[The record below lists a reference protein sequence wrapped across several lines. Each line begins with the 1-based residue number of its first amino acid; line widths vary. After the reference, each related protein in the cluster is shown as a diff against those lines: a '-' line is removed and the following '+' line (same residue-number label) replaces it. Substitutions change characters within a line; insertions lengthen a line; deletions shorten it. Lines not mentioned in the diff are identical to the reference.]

1 MHRVATIAAIVDQHA
16 EDAAFLWLRRR
27 REIDG
32 PVLDETGIGRIDQR
46 LEANLQGLMA
56 AGKAGWEAAQARF
69 ADYAEPGELFVLGV
83 LALRWGHADLTEV
96 AINSAA
102 SLGEPG
108 LSSLSA
114 AIART
119 PRENLRPL
127 VAKWLDTS
135 DARLRCLG
143 LSALW
148 HHRVDPGP
156 RLHDLASHSDA
167 NVRWRATRLAG
178 GLGRRDLLPAVLAGL
193 DGETAKERLAAAFAA
208 CLLGEAR
215 SAHPVIDKI
224 VLTETDQAE
233 AAIEIRL
240 LTMPAKAAK
249 AWLQTRLGQPL
260 LRVAATASIGLFGDP
275 SVMPWLIE
283 KMREPELVFA
293 AGLAMRDLFDVDFND
308 TDLFTID
315 PADLGKAFESLTDSP
330 LPAADRVA
338 AWWDEGR
345 GGRNHTPFHSMRRL
359 RLDALRAAIAT
370 PEAPLADWRRTR
382 KFPAWM

>member
-1 MHRVATIAAIVDQHA
+1 MHPVATIAAIVDQHA

-32 PVLDETGIGRIDQR
+32 SILEETDIGRIDQR
-46 LEANLQGLMA
+46 LDANIEGLMA
-56 AGKAGWEAAQARF
+56 AGKAGWDAAWARF
-69 ADYAEPGELFVLGV
+69 TDYAEPGELFALGT
-83 LALRWGHADLTEV
+83 LALHWGDADLV
-96 AINSAA
+96 AIAIDAAA
-102 SLGEPG
+102 SLGEAG

-114 AIART
+114 AVART
-119 PRENLRPL
+119 PREKLRPF
-127 VAKWLDTS
+127 VAEWLDTR
-135 DARLRCLG
+135 DAPQRCLG

-167 NVRWRATRLAG
+167 NVRRRAVRLAG
-178 GLGRRDLLPAVLAGL
+178 GLKRRDLLPAVLAGL

-240 LTMPAKAAK
+240 LTTPPEAAK

-275 SVMPWLIE
+275 AVMPWLIE

-293 AGLAMRDLFDVDFND
+293 AGLAMRDLFEVDFND
-308 TDLFTID
+308 TGLFAID
-315 PADLGKAFESLTDSP
+315 PADLGKAFEYLNDSP
-330 LPAADRVA
+330 LPVADRVA

-345 GGRNHTPFHSMRRL
+345 GGRGRTPFHSMRRL
-359 RLDALRAAIAT
+359 RLDALRAAIAAT
-370 PEAPLADWRRTR
+370 DTPLADWRRTR
-382 KFPAWM
+382 RFPAWL

>member
-1 MHRVATIAAIVDQHA
+1 MHSIATIAAIVDQHA
-16 EDAAFLWLRRR
+16 EDAAFLWFRRR

-32 PVLDETGIGRIDQR
+32 PLLDETDIGRIDQR
-46 LEANLQGLMA
+46 LEANLEGLIA

-69 ADYAEPGELFVLGV
+69 ADYAEPGELFVLGA
-83 LALRWGHADLTEV
+83 LALRWGDAKLV
-96 AINSAA
+96 ASTIDASANA
-102 SLGEPG
+102 AEAG

-114 AIART
+114 AVART
-119 PRENLRPL
+119 PREKLRPF
-127 VAKWLDTS
+127 VAKWLDTG
-135 DARLRCLG
+135 DAVQRCLG

-156 RLHDLASHSDA
+156 RLHDFASHSDTR
-167 NVRWRATRLAG
+167 VRSRAIRLAG
-178 GLGRRDLLPAVLAGL
+178 ALKRRDLLPAVLAGL
-193 DGETAKERLAAAFAA
+193 DGETSKERLTAALAA
-208 CLLGEAR
+208 CLLGETQ
-215 SAHPVIDKI
+215 SAHPVVDKI

-240 LTMPAKAAK
+240 LTTPPKAAK

-315 PADLGKAFESLTDSP
+315 AADLGKAFESLNDSP
-330 LPAADRVA
+330 LPVADRVA

-345 GGRNHTPFHSMRRL
+345 GGRGHTPFHSMRRL
-359 RLDALRAAIAT
+359 RLDALRAAIAAT
-370 PEAPLADWRRTR
+370 DTPLADWRRTR
-382 KFPAWM
+382 RFPAWL

>member
-1 MHRVATIAAIVDQHA
+1 MHSIATIAAIVDQHA

-32 PVLDETGIGRIDQR
+32 PILDETDIGRIDQR
-46 LEANLQGLMA
+46 LEANLEGLMA
-56 AGKAGWEAAQARF
+56 AGKTGWEAAQARF
-69 ADYAEPGELFVLGV
+69 ADYAEPGELFVLGT
-83 LALRWGHADLTEV
+83 LAMRWSDAKLVTS
-96 AINSAA
+96 AIDAGA
-102 SLGEPG
+102 SLGEAG
-108 LSSLSA
+108 ISSLSA

-119 PRENLRPL
+119 PRENLRPF
-127 VAKWLDTS
+127 VAQWLDTS
-135 DARLRCLG
+135 DVRLRCLG

-167 NVRWRATRLAG
+167 IVRRRAVRLAG

-224 VLTETDQAE
+224 VLTETDQGE
-233 AAIEIRL
+233 AAIEVRL
-240 LTMPAKAAK
+240 LTTPPKAAK
-249 AWLQTRLGQPL
+249 AWLQARLGQPL

-308 TDLFTID
+308 TDLFTMD

-330 LPAADRVA
+330 LPVADRVA

-345 GGRNHTPFHSMRRL
+345 GRRNHTPFHSMRRL
-359 RLDALRAAIAT
+359 RLDALRAAIAA
-370 PEAPLADWRRTR
+370 PEAPLADWRITR